1 MALTDLDSV
10 ISQEVL
16 PDELK
21 IITFCEE
28 SQNFSVIVE
37 ELFLRWYSSTTE
49 FLLKELKKFW
59 VLLWWDWFA

>member
-1 MALTDLDSV
+1 MDLADLYCV
-10 ISQEVL
+10 ISKEIL

-28 SQNFSVIVE
+28 SQHFSVVVK
-37 ELFLRWYSSTTE
+37 ELFLRWNSSSSKFFLEE
-49 FLLKELKKFW
+49 FKKFW